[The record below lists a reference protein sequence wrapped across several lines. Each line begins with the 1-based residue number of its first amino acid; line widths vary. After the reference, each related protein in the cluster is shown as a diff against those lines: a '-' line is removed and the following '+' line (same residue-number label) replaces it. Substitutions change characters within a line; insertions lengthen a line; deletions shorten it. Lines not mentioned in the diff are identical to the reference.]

1 VRALAWRWRLKSD
14 QCSWHAGGRV
24 ARVCRLNRRRASAVV
39 TGISHIGQHSQ
50 KAAWRVVGGTAH
62 QLSEVAYDRV
72 NAGG

>member
-1 VRALAWRWRLKSD
+1 MRGPGG
-14 QCSWHAGGRV
+14 AGVQVEQAAG
-24 ARVCRLNRRRASAVV
+24 LGGGD
-39 TGISHIGQHSQ
+39 GISHIGQHSQ